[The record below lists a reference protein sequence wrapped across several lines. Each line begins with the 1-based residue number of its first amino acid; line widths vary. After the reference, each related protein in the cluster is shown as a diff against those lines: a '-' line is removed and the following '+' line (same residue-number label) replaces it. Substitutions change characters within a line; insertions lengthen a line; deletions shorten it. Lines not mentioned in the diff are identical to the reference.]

1 MFSNLNFCCCKVLF
15 AKLEACRHTGKAWVL
30 QIIPVCR
37 THYTA
42 WNVRG
47 ICLSTEGTS
56 VHCFLFQA
64 VVKYAGAVRQ
74 NISCVQRDSGRH
86 C

>member
-47 ICLSTEGTS
+47 MPVDGRNFCSLLPISGCGKVRRCSQT
-56 VHCFLFQA
+56 
-64 VVKYAGAVRQ
+64 KY
-74 NISCVQRDSGRH
+74 
-86 C
+86 